1 MEFFKEVAA
10 VLQDGQQITL
20 TIRKNGENLAMSLLS
35 DTKGVKDKAVDNIVP
50 IVANGTPEEFEEG
63 FIQAL
68 QSVGKAQGLVT
79 NIKEFEES
87 VETARKASEM
97 AKKEK
102 DAKAK
107 NKKQFDELIALA
119 RKNKDEHKFKDAKAI
134 LQKAAAVPDT
144 DKKLI
149 DTVEKE
155 ILQVSGEGSMF
166 GPEPDK
172 SDGKDVTEDATAAAF
187 ANAMELSDDDEND
200 DDNDNDNEEEE

>member
-10 VLQDGQQITL
+10 VLQDGQQLML
-20 TIRKNGENLAMSLLS
+20 TIRKKGDNLAVSILS

-50 IVANGTPEEFEEG
+50 IVVNGTPEEFEEG

-107 NKKQFDELIALA
+107 NKKQFDDLIALD

-134 LQKAAAVPDT
+134 LEKAAAVPDA

-149 DTVEKE
+149 DTVQKE
-155 ILQVSGEGSMF
+155 ILQVSGDGSMF

-172 SDGKDVTEDATAAAF
+172 SDGKDVSDDATAAAF
-187 ANAMELSDDDEND
+187 ADAMGLDDND
-200 DDNDNDNEEEE
+200 DDDNVEEE

>member
-1 MEFFKEVAA
+1 MEFFKTVADA
-10 VLQDGQQITL
+10 LQDGQQIVL
-20 TIRKNGENLAMSLLS
+20 TIRKSGQNLVASILS

-50 IVANGTPEEFEEG
+50 IILNGTPEEFEEG
-63 FIQAL
+63 FENALKPVAQA
-68 QSVGKAQGLVT
+68 AGLVT

-119 RKNKDEHKFKDAKAI
+119 RKNKDEHKFKDAKSILEKASAI
-134 LQKAAAVPDT
+134 PDA

-149 DTVEKE
+149 ETVQKE

-172 SDGKDVTEDATAAAF
+172 SDGKDVNEDATAAAF

-200 DDNDNDNEEEE
+200 NDNEEEE